1 LGAAVIRCRESD
13 KDQIKIDNRAANK
26 LQRSSLKMSENTKT
40 EKIVGVKGM
49 NDILPADAPLWEL
62 FENTVQTVLKS
73 YGFQQ
78 IRTPIVEPTA
88 LFARGL
94 GEVTDIVEKE
104 MYSFTDSMNGDH
116 LTLRPEST
124 AGVVRAALEHNLTY
138 DGPKRLWYAG
148 PMFRHERP
156 QRGRYR
162 QFHQIGAEAIG
173 FTGPDIDAELIM
185 LCQRLWDDLGL
196 DNIKLELNSIGNAD
210 ERHRHRT
217 DLVAYFEKHAEL
229 LDADAKRRLHSNPLR
244 ILDTKNPAMQQM
256 VNAAPKLLDYLDP
269 ESLAHFEGVQKILR
283 HNNIPFTIN
292 PRLVRGMDYYN
303 RTVFEWVTDQLGAQG
318 TVCGGGRYDPL
329 VEMFGGKPT
338 PACGF
343 AIGVERVLDLMKA
356 SGERFAPNQCD
367 VYLVHQGD
375 AAQLQAFVLAE
386 RLRDAGLDVVLHC
399 ASAGAGSSFKSQMK
413 RADASGAAFAVIIGE
428 DEIAKN
434 VAAVKSLR
442 SDDAE
447 NNQATVPF
455 DGVTNYVVDQIVG
468 ADEHDHSEN
477 IHYHH

>member
-1 LGAAVIRCRESD
+1 MNG
-13 KDQIKIDNRAANK
+13 RA
-26 LQRSSLKMSENTKT
+26 SSTMKTMSENKKA

-62 FENTVQTVLKS
+62 FENTVQTILKS

-78 IRTPIVEPTA
+78 IRTPILESTA

-104 MYSFTDSMNGDH
+104 MYSFTDSMNGDQ

-124 AGVVRAALEHNLTY
+124 AGVVRAVLEHNLTY
-138 DGPKRLWYAG
+138 DGPRRLWYSG

-162 QFHQIGAEAIG
+162 QFHQVGAEALG
-173 FTGPDIDAELIM
+173 FGGPDIDAELIM

-196 DNIKLELNSIGNAD
+196 QHIRLELNSIGDAA
-210 ERHRHRT
+210 ERKRHRA
-217 DLVAYFEKHAEL
+217 DLIVYFEQHRSL
-229 LDADAKRRLHSNPLR
+229 LDAEAQRRLYTNPLR
-244 ILDTKNPAMQQM
+244 ILDSKNPLMQDM
-256 VNAAPKLLDYLDP
+256 INAAPRLLDYLDQ
-269 ESLAHFEGVQKILR
+269 ESRAHFDGVQRILR
-283 HNNIPFTIN
+283 HNNIPFSIN

-303 RTVFEWVTDQLGAQG
+303 RTVFEWVTDQLGSQG

-329 VEMFGGKPT
+329 VEMFGGKPM

-343 AIGVERVLDLMKA
+343 AMGVERLLELMRA
-356 SGERFAPNQCD
+356 SGEPFQPNQCD
-367 VYLVHQGD
+367 VYLVHQGE

-399 ASAGAGSSFKSQMK
+399 AAANAGGSFKSQMK
-413 RADASGAAFAVIIGE
+413 RADASGAAYAIILGE
-428 DEIAKN
+428 DEIGAGTAVVKALREADSEHQQAV
-434 VAAVKSLR
+434 VAFDAVVAYL
-442 SDDAE
+442 
-447 NNQATVPF
+447 
-455 DGVTNYVVDQIVG
+455 VDQIVDHAHG
-468 ADEHDHSEN
+468 DDAHEH
-477 IHYHH
+477 IHYHP